1 MPFPA
6 GAAPPKELKS
16 TQPLLPITIRSSATS
31 SAPPV
36 ATLRSLR
43 TNGEEEE
50 VEVFEEAAAEIDG
63 DGDAG
68 ELDAVLLLGGGRG
81 GGISAAAEALLA
93 AESRGGSPRSEST
106 SRTWTASPSPSES
119 VMFAFFFLREWK
131 KLCSFPPCS
140 SLSLPSLLSSPLF
153 SKENETVEKSQRQT
167 ESNSARL
174 LDPLFPG
181 TARTAS
187 ASLSLSIDR
196 SRRETVEL
204 QKPDFCP
211 PRLSRWPRRRPSAPA
226 PCSTPR
232 ASPGSTAMRSRTS
245 SRGQWIGSYSGKR

>member
-119 VMFAFFFLREWK
+119 VMFAFFFSSRVEKTLQLSPLLFIFSSFASLFSSFFERERDSRKISTSNK
-131 KLCSFPPCS
+131 KLLCSPP
-140 SLSLPSLLSSPLF
+140 
-153 SKENETVEKSQRQT
+153 
-167 ESNSARL
+167 
-174 LDPLFPG
+174 
-181 TARTAS
+181 
-187 ASLSLSIDR
+187 
-196 SRRETVEL
+196 
-204 QKPDFCP
+204 
-211 PRLSRWPRRRPSAPA
+211 
-226 PCSTPR
+226 
-232 ASPGSTAMRSRTS
+232 
-245 SRGQWIGSYSGKR
+245 

>member
-68 ELDAVLLLGGGRG
+68 ELDAVLLLGGGR
-81 GGISAAAEALLA
+81 
-93 AESRGGSPRSEST
+93 
-106 SRTWTASPSPSES
+106 
-119 VMFAFFFLREWK
+119 
-131 KLCSFPPCS
+131 
-140 SLSLPSLLSSPLF
+140 
-153 SKENETVEKSQRQT
+153 
-167 ESNSARL
+167 
-174 LDPLFPG
+174 
-181 TARTAS
+181 
-187 ASLSLSIDR
+187 
-196 SRRETVEL
+196 
-204 QKPDFCP
+204 
-211 PRLSRWPRRRPSAPA
+211 
-226 PCSTPR
+226 
-232 ASPGSTAMRSRTS
+232 
-245 SRGQWIGSYSGKR
+245 

>member
-1 MPFPA
+1 MCSGGASRGGRGPLFVSRGFKFFFVLFCFSRSGRLFPLPFPA
-6 GAAPPKELKS
+6 GAAPPKELKA
-16 TQPLLPITIRSSATS
+16 TQPLLPITIRSNATS

-119 VMFAFFFLREWK
+119 VMFAFFF
-131 KLCSFPPCS
+131 S
-140 SLSLPSLLSSPLF
+140 SRVEKTLQLSPLLFIF
-153 SKENETVEKSQRQT
+153 SS
-167 ESNSARL
+167 
-174 LDPLFPG
+174 F
-181 TARTAS
+181 
-187 ASLSLSIDR
+187 ASLFSSFFERERD
-196 SRRETVEL
+196 SR
-204 QKPDFCP
+204 KI
-211 PRLSRWPRRRPSAPA
+211 
-226 PCSTPR
+226 STSNR
-232 ASPGSTAMRSRTS
+232 
-245 SRGQWIGSYSGKR
+245 K